1 MAFLDEG
8 TPCWEK
14 CNAGGS
20 GDTAIEPDT
29 ERYLLVVGSKAARAE
44 LATVRLTSA
53 ATHKI
58 YGVTDQEGANPNED
72 IEPYALSLDRRI
84 RIKRR
89 QKLRCRVITA
99 YKASSATDALIGPG
113 SVLNARVYRGAVS
126 AAPNPESGNQVILLL
141 DSNGDPDA
149 FQISIG
155 NTAYQ
160 NASVAA
166 ALGTSGKFLGSLTG
180 AESDSGGVSSL
191 DTAKAYFDADAVV
204 RFNASNRYYYFDGT
218 ALRRVIYT
226 PGNFGNKISPSAN
239 SGQRGWGIM
248 GDSGEGKV
256 VGGETIDGKHYADF
270 FVDKSA

>member
-8 TPCWEK
+8 TPRWEK
-14 CNAGGS
+14 CNAGGP
-20 GDTAIEPDT
+20 GDTAIDADT
-29 ERYLLVVGSKAARAE
+29 ERHLLVVGSKAGRAA

-72 IEPYALSLDRRI
+72 IEPYTLSLDRRI

-89 QKLRCRVITA
+89 QKLRCRVTTA

-113 SVLNARVYRGAVS
+113 SALNGRVYRGAVS
-126 AAPNPESGNQVILLL
+126 VAPNAESGNQVILLL
-141 DSNGDPDA
+141 DSNGDPA
-149 FQISIG
+149 VFQISTG
-155 NTAYQ
+155 NAAYQ

-166 ALGTSGKFLGSLTG
+166 ALGSTGKFLGSLTG
-180 AESDSGGVSSL
+180 AEAGSDDVLSL
-191 DTAKAYFDADAVV
+191 ATARAYFDANPDQ
-204 RFNASNRYYYFDGT
+204 FTASNAYYYFDGT
-218 ALRRVIYT
+218 ALRRVVYT

-239 SGQRGWGIM
+239 SGQRGWGVM
-248 GDSGEGKV
+248 GNSGEGKV
-256 VGGETIDGKHYADF
+256 VSGETIDGKHYADF